1 MSEGVQ
7 QRQELADQ
15 IRNRHRHSS
24 RKLRV
29 ATLVSVSI
37 GVVAC
42 VFALFWVQLRPTV
55 AATIVKT
62 PSHATEDY
70 GFLVTQSV
78 LVGED
83 TSTEPDPAL
92 PVVQLFDDFLC
103 ESCRVFHEE
112 TGGFLTD
119 EVANGTITLSLHP
132 FSFLHT
138 QSVDEYSQRA
148 TNAAVCAADEAGVRA
163 YLTMHKLLLQNQ
175 PAQGGSGHSN
185 DRLIEF
191 AAEAGAANASEC
203 IEGRTFT
210 PWVEEATRA
219 AFDADVTQT
228 PTVRIGGNNIV
239 RSENG
244 RISMPGE
251 AELKYAI
258 EAQQ

>member
-15 IRNRHRHSS
+15 IRNRHRRSS

-29 ATLVSVSI
+29 VTLVSVSI

-42 VFALFWVQLRPTV
+42 VIALFWVQLRPTV

-78 LVGED
+78 LAGENASAD
-83 TSTEPDPAL
+83 PDPAL

-112 TGGFLTD
+112 TGGFLTE
-119 EVANGTITLSLHP
+119 EVASGKITLSLHP

-138 QSVDEYSQRA
+138 QSTDEYSQRA
-148 TNAAVCAADEAGVRA
+148 TNAAVCAANEAGVGA
-163 YLTMHKLLLQNQ
+163 YVAMHELLLQNQ
-175 PAQGGSGHSN
+175 PAQRGAGLS
-185 DRLIEF
+185 DERLIEL
-191 AAEAGAANASEC
+191 AVEAGAANATEC
-203 IEGRTFT
+203 IEDRTFT

-219 AFDADVTQT
+219 ALDADVTET
-228 PTVRIGGNNIV
+228 PTVRIGGLNIV
-239 RSENG
+239 RSDNG
-244 RISMPGE
+244 RFSMPGE

-258 EAQQ
+258 EAHQ